1 MLKIKLNTKP
11 TTLPNRMLKT
21 RPRLA
26 AICSLSAGSLLAA
39 GAVLAADLPAPGH
52 YEVTT
57 TTHFSDGLM
66 PDTTVTTQNCL
77 TQEDLDK
84 DPASVFADLPEGKSC
99 EVSDFLMEGGEIRMR
114 ILCAAPDGDMTMTV
128 NGSYQDEVYQMT
140 SDVVVSVGDQEVTMQ
155 SSINGKRLG
164 DC

>member
-1 MLKIKLNTKP
+1 MLNT
-11 TTLPNRMLKT
+11 MLKT
-21 RPRLA
+21 RPHRA
-26 AICSLSAGSLLAA
+26 AIRSLCAIFLLAA
-39 GAVLAADLPAPGH
+39 GAAAFAADLPSPGQ

-77 TQEDLDK
+77 TQEDLEK

-99 EVSDFLMEGGEIRMR
+99 EVADFLMEGGEIRMR
-114 ILCAAPDGDMTMTV
+114 ILCAAPDGDMSMTV
-128 NGSYQDEVYQMT
+128 NGSYQDEVYQMI
-140 SDVVVSVGDQEVTMQ
+140 SDVVVSVGDQSVTMQ
-155 SSINGKRLG
+155 STIDGKRLG

>member
-1 MLKIKLNTKP
+1 ML
-11 TTLPNRMLKT
+11 RRT
-21 RPRLA
+21 RPGTLTIMTSRPA
-26 AICSLSAGSLLAA
+26 A
-39 GAVLAADLPAPGH
+39 AVLIISATLIAGGALALDLPAPGR

-77 TQEDLDK
+77 TEEDLEK

-99 EVSDFLMEGGEIRMR
+99 EVTDFVMEGGVIRMG
-114 ILCAAPDGDMTMTV
+114 ITCAAADGDMTMTV
-128 NGSYQDEVYQMT
+128 NGSYQNETYQMI
-140 SDVVVSVGDQEVTMQ
+140 SDVVVSVGDQSVLMQ
-155 SSINGKRLG
+155 SAIDGKRVG